1 MSEDSNEDDD
11 DINVELVTKNND
23 KSQTKPK
30 EAYKN
35 VQEADN
41 SKKAGTEKIQKDI
54 QVDKDDE
61 EEKADKK
68 AEDKKAEDK
77 KAEDKKA
84 EDKNEEANQDSELKD
99 DDEKSSEDSGKL
111 TRNNEY
117 ILRLSRT
124 KSEYARVLSAHTLFL
139 DTYVHTLI
147 SSLSSVLF
155 SDP

>member
-35 VQEADN
+35 VQETDN

-77 KAEDKKA
+77 KAEDK
-84 EDKNEEANQDSELKD
+84 NEEANEDSELKD